1 MTMNLLDTDAIRQ
14 FRSSAPKREALKL
27 ALADSTLQE
36 ALSLLREAAIPRF
49 TPGPIPGN
57 HPDTA
62 IAHEWFRSM
71 GIVAFGDTLRAM
83 SEGVRLKG
91 DTLEDDVFVPD
102 EFLKTKPKKP

>member
-1 MTMNLLDTDAIRQ
+1 MILDTDAIRQ
-14 FRSSAPKREALKL
+14 FMTSAPKREALKKVL
-27 ALADSTLQE
+27 EDPVLQE
-36 ALSLLREAAIPRF
+36 ALGLLRDAAIPRF

-83 SEGVRLKG
+83 ADGVRLRGG
-91 DTLEDDVFVPD
+91 DVEAEAFVPD
-102 EFLKTKPKKP
+102 EFLKTKPKSK

>member
-1 MTMNLLDTDAIRQ
+1 MILDTEAIRQ
-14 FRSSAPKREALKL
+14 FRNSAPEREALKL
-27 ALADSTLQE
+27 ALANPTLQK
-36 ALSLLREAAIPRF
+36 ALGLLREAAVPKS
-49 TPGPIPGN
+49 TPPPIPGN

-102 EFLKTKPKKP
+102 EFLKTKPKAL

>member
-1 MTMNLLDTDAIRQ
+1 MTLDTPAIRQ
-14 FRSSAPKREALKL
+14 FINSAPKREALKL
-27 ALADSTLQE
+27 VLADPTLQE
-36 ALSLLREAAIPRF
+36 ALGLLRDAAIPRF

-83 SEGVRLKG
+83 SEGVPLRG
-91 DTLEDDVFVPD
+91 GELESEAFVPD
-102 EFLKTKPKKP
+102 EFLKTKPKTK

>member
-1 MTMNLLDTDAIRQ
+1 MTLDTDAIRQ

-27 ALADSTLQE
+27 ALADPTLQE
-36 ALSLLREAAIPRF
+36 ALSLLREAAIPRSI
-49 TPGPIPGN
+49 PAPIPGN

-62 IAHEWFRSM
+62 IAHKWFHSM
-71 GIVAFGDTLRAM
+71 GVVDHGDTLQAM

-91 DTLEDDVFVPD
+91 DTLEDGEFVPD

>member
-1 MTMNLLDTDAIRQ
+1 MTLDTPAIRQ
-14 FRSSAPKREALKL
+14 FMSSAPKREELKKV
-27 ALADSTLQE
+27 LADPTLQE
-36 ALSLLREAAIPRF
+36 ALGLLRDAAIPRF

-83 SEGVRLKG
+83 AEGVRLKG
-91 DTLEDDVFVPD
+91 DALEEDVFVPD
-102 EFLKTKPKKP
+102 EFLKTKPRPK